1 MTANK
6 LNLTDFIAMIS
17 GIAIIANLNKREP
30 KEKKKV
36 FPRDIPIFKGRAS
49 PIKMKLMMLKN
60 VPRINPLPT
69 ALWPVRINTKPTKIA
84 ANIAREQYFFWVSL
98 IASINDLSR
107 L

>member
-30 KEKKKV
+30 KDKKKV
-36 FPRDIPIFKGRAS
+36 FPRDLPTFIGSVS

-60 VPRINPLPT
+60 VPRINPFPT
-69 ALWPVRINTKPTKIA
+69 A
-84 ANIAREQYFFWVSL
+84 F
-98 IASINDLSR
+98 
-107 L
+107 